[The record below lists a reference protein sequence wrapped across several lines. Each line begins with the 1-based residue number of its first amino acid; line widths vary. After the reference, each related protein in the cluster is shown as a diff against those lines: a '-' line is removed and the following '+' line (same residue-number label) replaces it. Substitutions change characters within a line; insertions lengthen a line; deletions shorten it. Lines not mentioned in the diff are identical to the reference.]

1 MTFRFSFLRIH
12 AKTLI
17 KNQANLLTKRDN
29 DQRLVT
35 FLTDSKMPINPRAED
50 YVMMSYDDAVV
61 RHKLLSFLENNHNLK
76 GKLAQTKLQ
85 SSTVEPMSYR

>member
-1 MTFRFSFLRIH
+1 
-12 AKTLI
+12 
-17 KNQANLLTKRDN
+17 
-29 DQRLVT
+29 
-35 FLTDSKMPINPRAED
+35 MPINPRAED

-61 RHKLLSFLENNHNLK
+61 RHKLLSFLENNYSLK